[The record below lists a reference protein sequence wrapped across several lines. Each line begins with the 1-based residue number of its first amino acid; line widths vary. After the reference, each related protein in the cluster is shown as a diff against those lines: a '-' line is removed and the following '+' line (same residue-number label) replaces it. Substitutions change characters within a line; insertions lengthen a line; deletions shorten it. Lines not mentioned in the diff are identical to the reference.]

1 MNWAI
6 KHGFP
11 HGGWCPAGKL
21 AEDGKIADSYQLS
34 ETPSSDYA
42 VRTEWNV
49 RDSDA
54 TLIFSLA
61 PQLTG
66 GSKLTQ
72 EFCIRYRKPCL
83 HIHPELDAVRLAR
96 EFLKRNPVKVLNIA
110 GSRISREPGIVEFV
124 RVTLDGVFSDIT

>member
-1 MNWAI
+1 MDWAI

-11 HGGWCPAGKL
+11 HGGWCPTGKL

-66 GSKLTQ
+66 GSRLTQ

-83 HIHPELDAVRLAR
+83 HIHPELDAVRLVR
-96 EFLKRNPVKVLNIA
+96 EFLERYPIKVLNIA
-110 GSRISREPGIVEFV
+110 GSRASKEPGIVEFV
-124 RVTLDGVFSDIT
+124 TTTLDRVFSGLA

>member
-1 MNWAI
+1 LDWAI

-21 AEDGKIADSYQLS
+21 AEDGGIADRYQLS

-42 VRTEWNV
+42 ERTEWNV

-61 PQLTG
+61 PELTG

-72 EFCIRYRKPCL
+72 EFCIKYRKPCL
-83 HIHPELDAVRLAR
+83 HIHPGLDAARLVR
-96 EFLKRNPVKVLNIA
+96 EFLKRYPVKVLNIA
-110 GSRISREPGIVEFV
+110 GPRISREPGIVEFV
-124 RVTLDGVFSDIT
+124 MVTLDRVFSI

>member
-11 HGGWCPAGKL
+11 HGGWCPAGKI
-21 AEDGKIADSYQLS
+21 AEDGRMADHYKLS

-42 VRTEWNV
+42 ERTEWNV
-49 RDSDA
+49 YGSDA

-61 PQLTG
+61 SELTG

-72 EFCIRYRKPCL
+72 EFCIKQRKPCL
-83 HIHPELDAVRLAR
+83 HIHPKLDAVRLVR
-96 EFLKRNPVKVLNIA
+96 EFLKRYPIKVLNIA
-110 GSRISREPGIVEFV
+110 GSRASKEPGIAKF
-124 RVTLDGVFSDIT
+124 VTLILDQVFRI